1 MAGLVPATPLNEA
14 PPCHMIGVAG
24 TSVQTGDIT
33 DGCSGT

>member
-1 MAGLVPATPLNEA
+1 MAGLVPATPIIMA
-14 PPCHMIGVAG
+14 RPDHMIGVAG